1 MKDLNKLREE
11 IDLVDSQLLDLLSE
25 RVKLVQ
31 EVGEYK
37 KTNDLPI
44 VDPEREQKIIN
55 QKIEKASNLSL
66 RPEFIQKIWR
76 TIFDEAYELEEK
88 V

>member
-11 IDLVDSQLLDLLSE
+11 IDQVDTRLLDLLSE

-44 VDPEREQKIIN
+44 VDPEREQKIID
-55 QKIEKASNLSL
+55 QKIEKAAHLNL

-76 TIFDEAYELEEK
+76 TIFDEAYVLEEK

>member
-11 IDLVDSQLLDLLSE
+11 IDQVDTRLLDLLSE

-44 VDPEREQKIIN
+44 VDPEREQKIID
-55 QKIEKASNLSL
+55 QKIEKAAHLNL
-66 RPEFIQKIWR
+66 RP
-76 TIFDEAYELEEK
+76 
-88 V
+88 